1 MGGSVG
7 LKGTDGRDIL
17 LEAINLGAKPSAFRR
32 VKELLNELK
41 SIESKIRLRWDTHL
55 QSNLNVFYYLLS
67 KHSCFYSD
75 DILECNKGYEYS

>member
-1 MGGSVG
+1 MGIFHKFILGLIINPISGMGGSVG

-41 SIESKIRLRWDTHL
+41 SIESKLRLP
-55 QSNLNVFYYLLS
+55 
-67 KHSCFYSD
+67 
-75 DILECNKGYEYS
+75 